1 LTSYRAFVLTTAV
14 STVGREAAV
23 RDPFGN
29 IPVYTSLHQS
39 SFERAGEE
47 AYLVTLTYD
56 FSGLGFEGLKFLVG
70 WGQGFDAI
78 DARTRAPEP
87 DRDVLNLRLEYD
99 PSSGP
104 LEGLQ
109 VHLYYADERLLG
121 AKLPRDDQT
130 QFRAIVN
137 YSVPFL

>member
-1 LTSYRAFVLTTAV
+1 M
-14 STVGREAAV
+14 
-23 RDPFGN
+23 
-29 IPVYTSLHQS
+29 
-39 SFERAGEE
+39 
-47 AYLVTLTYD
+47 TLTYD

-78 DARTRAPEP
+78 DALTRTPEP

-121 AKLPRDDQT
+121 AKLPREDQT